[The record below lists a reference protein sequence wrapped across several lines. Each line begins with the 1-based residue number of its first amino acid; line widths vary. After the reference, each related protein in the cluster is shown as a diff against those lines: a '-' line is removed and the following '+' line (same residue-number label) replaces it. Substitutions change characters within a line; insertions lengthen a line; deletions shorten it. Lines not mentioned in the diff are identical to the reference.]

1 MMNEL
6 SYLSATKGKL
16 IVIMGVSGSGKSTLA
31 IHVAHLL
38 NYHFVEA
45 DSFHTGIAK
54 SMMSESKPI
63 TDKMR
68 QAWVNRLCMYLN
80 GLLSEGKNIVLAYS
94 GLKAVHRNQVR
105 HLTMKTCFILLSGA
119 PSIIAER
126 INKRTN
132 HFVTASF
139 LQSQID
145 AMEQPEEGESDIT
158 IIDIDKGFHFVVDE
172 ALNTIQLKHS
182 TENS

>member
-1 MMNEL
+1 MNEL
-6 SYLSATKGKL
+6 SYLSDTEGKL

-31 IHVAHLL
+31 KHLAHLL

-45 DSFHTGIAK
+45 DNFHTPLAK

-68 QAWVNRLCMYLN
+68 QAWVKRLCMHLN
-80 GLLSEGKNIVLAYS
+80 DLLSEGKSIVLAYS
-94 GLKAVHRNQVR
+94 GLKALHRSQVR
-105 HLTMKTCFILLSGA
+105 DLTTKTCFILLSGT

-139 LQSQID
+139 LQSQIA
-145 AMEQPEEGESDIT
+145 AMERPEEGECDISV
-158 IIDIDKGFHFVVDE
+158 IDIDKGFKSVVDA
-172 ALNTIQLKHS
+172 ALNTIQLKYS
-182 TENS
+182 IDNQQ